1 MADKEETPPTRHASL
16 ASKLLQILPMR
27 YSPCRLFFPLAA
39 GLLFATTLA
48 AQQPDPFVAVRA
60 PVVALIHARIIDGRG
75 HAAIENQ
82 TLILR
87 DGRIAALGTD
97 ADAKIPEGAVVRDLA
112 GKTLLPG
119 LVMVHEHLYYSS
131 ITKGPFHANEM
142 EFSFPRLYLA
152 AGVTS
157 ARTTGSLEPYTDLQ
171 VKANIDAGTTPG
183 PKLHLTTPYVDGPG
197 TGITQLH
204 GVADAAGAVRMV
216 NYWADEGF
224 TSVKVYLSLPRDIMG
239 ATIEAAH
246 KRGLQVTGHI
256 GKVSYREAAEL
267 GIDDLEHGFMAMSD
281 FVPGRK
287 EGDPAN
293 AVNTYRSIE
302 ALDPDSPA
310 INDLI
315 QLLISR
321 HVAVT
326 STLAIFETFT
336 PGRRVAGPAELDTLA
351 PPLRESYL
359 TRWAAINIQNST
371 TSKAAWAK
379 NLQLEAKFFR
389 AGGLLVVG
397 TDPTGY
403 GGCIAGYGSWRAI
416 ELLVEAGLTPL
427 EAIQVAT
434 FNGAR
439 LLGIETQTGTIETGK
454 AADLIIVNGDPS
466 KNISDLRNTEIVFK
480 DGVGYDS
487 KKLFE
492 AVKGL
497 VGIQ

>member
-1 MADKEETPPTRHASL
+1 VKSSL
-16 ASKLLQILPMR
+16 PRAILPLTIALLL
-27 YSPCRLFFPLAA
+27 SAA
-39 GLLFATTLA
+39 LQG
-48 AQQPDPFVAVRA
+48 QPADPFVAIRA
-60 PVVALIHARIIDGRG
+60 SVVVLTHARIIDGRG
-75 HAAIENQ
+75 HAPLENQ

-87 DGRIAALGTD
+87 DGKIAALV
-97 ADAKIPEGAVVRDLA
+97 ADGSITVPEGATVRDLT
-112 GKTLLPG
+112 GKTVLPG
-119 LVMVHEHLYYSS
+119 LVMVHEHLFYSS
-131 ITKGPFHANEM
+131 ISKGPFHMNEM

-157 ARTTGSLEPYTDLQ
+157 ARTTGSIEPYTDLQ
-171 VKANIDAGTTPG
+171 LKANIDSGTTPG
-183 PKLHLTTPYVDGPG
+183 PKLHLTAPYVDGLT
-197 TGITQLH
+197 TGISQLH
-204 GVADAAGAVRMV
+204 DVGNAAAAVRLV

-224 TSVKVYLSLPRDIMG
+224 TSVKVYMNLPRDIMA
-239 ATIEAAH
+239 ATIETAH

-256 GKVSYREAAEL
+256 GKVSYREAAGL
-267 GIDDLEHGFMAMSD
+267 GIDNLEHGFMAMSD
-281 FVPGRK
+281 LVPGRK
-287 EGDPAN
+287 EGDPSN
-293 AVNTYRSIE
+293 AVNNYRCLE
-302 ALDPDSPA
+302 TLDPASPA

-315 QLLISR
+315 RLLVDQ

-336 PGRRVAGPAELDTLA
+336 PGRRVASQAELDTLA

-359 TRWAAINIQNST
+359 TRWSAINIQNNE
-371 TSKAAWAK
+371 TSKKAFGK

-389 AGGLLVVG
+389 AGGLLVTG

-403 GGCIAGYGSWRAI
+403 GGCMAGYGNWRAI

-434 FNGAR
+434 SNGAK
-439 LLGIETQTGTIETGK
+439 LLKIDAVTGSVETGK

-466 KNISDLRNTEIVFK
+466 KDISDLRKAEIVFK

-487 KKLFE
+487 KKLFD

>member
-1 MADKEETPPTRHASL
+1 MKNPSTH
-16 ASKLLQILPMR
+16 
-27 YSPCRLFFPLAA
+27 FFLRLAA
-39 GLLFATTLA
+39 GAILTAQLA

-60 PVVALIHARIIDGRG
+60 PVVALTHARIIDGRN
-75 HAAIENQ
+75 HAALENQ
-82 TLILR
+82 TLIIR
-87 DGRIAALGTD
+87 DGKIAAIAPD
-97 ADAKIPEGAVVRDLA
+97 ATAQIPDGATVRDLT
-112 GKTLLPG
+112 GKTVLPG
-119 LVMVHEHLYYSS
+119 FVMVHEHLFYSS
-131 ITKGPFHANEM
+131 ITKGPFHINEM

-157 ARTTGSLEPYTDLQ
+157 ARTTGSIEPYTDLQ
-171 VKANIDAGTTPG
+171 LKANIDAGTTPG
-183 PKLHLTTPYVDGPG
+183 PKLHLTMPYVDGPG

-204 GVADAAGAVRMV
+204 GVADAAAAVRMV

-239 ATIEAAH
+239 AAIDASH

-267 GIDDLEHGFMAMSD
+267 GIDDLEHGFLAMSD
-281 FVPGRK
+281 LVPGRK
-287 EGDPAN
+287 EGDPSN
-293 AVNTYRSIE
+293 PVNIYRSLE
-302 ALDPDSPA
+302 ALDPDSTA

-315 QLLISR
+315 QFLVSR

-336 PGRRVAGPAELDTLA
+336 PGRRVAGQAELDALA

-359 TRWAAINIQNST
+359 TRWAAVNIQNSE
-371 TSKAAWAK
+371 TSRKAFAK
-379 NLQLEAKFFR
+379 DLQLEAKFFH

-403 GGCIAGYGSWRAI
+403 GGCLAGYGSWRAI
-416 ELLVEAGLTPL
+416 ELLVEAGLAPL

-434 FNGAR
+434 FNGAK
-439 LLGIETQTGTIETGK
+439 LLGIDTQTGTIEAGK
-454 AADLIIVNGDPS
+454 AADLVIVNGDPS
-466 KNISDLRNTEIVFK
+466 KNISDLHNAEIVFK

>member
-1 MADKEETPPTRHASL
+1 MKPRTPRL
-16 ASKLLQILPMR
+16 ILLPAVVL
-27 YSPCRLFFPLAA
+27 
-39 GLLFATTLA
+39 GLLTSGW
-48 AQQPDPFVAVRA
+48 AQSIGSYVAVRA
-60 PVVALIHARIIDGRG
+60 PVLALTHARVIDGRG
-75 HAAIENQ
+75 HPPVENQ

-87 DGRIAALGTD
+87 DGKIAALGAD
-97 ADAKIPEGAVVRDLA
+97 ADVKIPAGAMVRDLT

-131 ITKGPFHANEM
+131 IIRGPLHINEM

-171 VKANIDAGTTPG
+171 VKDNIDAGITPG
-183 PKLHLTTPYVDGPG
+183 PKLHLTAPYVDGPG
-197 TGITQLH
+197 TGITQLRP
-204 GVADAAGAVRMV
+204 VKDAASAVRMV

-224 TSVKVYLSLPRDIMG
+224 TSVKVYINLPHDVMA
-239 ATIEAAH
+239 ATIAAAH
-246 KRGLQVTGHI
+246 ARGMQVTGHI
-256 GKVSYREAAEL
+256 GRVGYREAAEL
-267 GIDDLEHGFMAMSD
+267 GIDNLEHGFLAMSD
-281 FVPGRK
+281 FIPGRK
-287 EGDPAN
+287 EGDPSN
-293 AVNTYRSIE
+293 AVYTYRSIE
-302 ALDPDSPA
+302 ALDPASPA
-310 INDLI
+310 VSDLI
-315 QLLISR
+315 QLLVAK

-326 STLAIFETFT
+326 STLAIFETMT

-359 TRWAAINIQNST
+359 TRWAAINLQNNP
-371 TSKAAWAK
+371 TSRAAFAK
-379 NLQLEAKFFR
+379 DLQLEVKFFR
-389 AGGLLVVG
+389 AGGLLVAG

-403 GGCIAGYGSWRAI
+403 GGCIAGYGDWRAI

-439 LLGIETQTGTIETGK
+439 LLGIDAQTGSIEPGK
-454 AADLIIVNGDPS
+454 AADLVLVDGDPS
-466 KNISDLRNTEIVFK
+466 KSISDLRKTEIVFK
-480 DGVGYDS
+480 DGVGFDS

-497 VGIQ
+497 VGVQ